1 MEVED
6 LERYLR
12 PSELC
17 DFDQEIIKQKAEEI
31 TSGAETDREKAERIF
46 DFCQNKI
53 LFAYGNWNEKAS
65 EILRKGKGMCSGK
78 SNLAVALLRA
88 VKIPARHKGAILE
101 GQSEMW
107 KFISGRDNF
116 LAEVL
121 SSLPRRRDHIVCEV
135 FLDGKWEIRDVTR
148 DRKLEEG
155 MKFHGISLEE
165 DLAEVETIEDF
176 DRWAAERQ
184 KRASLSQNRE
194 EILRRINQ
202 FVEMIRN
209 SP

>member
-1 MEVED
+1 M
-6 LERYLR
+6 ERYLR

-65 EILRKGKGMCSGK
+65 EVLGKGKGMCSGK
-78 SNLAVALLRA
+78 NNLAVALLRA
-88 VKIPARHKGAILE
+88 AKIPARHKRAILE
-101 GQSEMW
+101 RESEMW
-107 KFISGRDNF
+107 KFVSERDGF

-121 SSLPRRRDHIVCEV
+121 SALPQRRDHIVCEV
-135 FLDGKWEIRDVTR
+135 FLDGKWELRDVTR

-155 MKFHGISLEE
+155 MRIHNIPLEG
-165 DLAEVETIEDF
+165 DLTEVETIEDF
-176 DRWAAERQ
+176 DQWASDRQ
-184 KRASLSQNRE
+184 KRVKLSRNRE

-202 FVEMIRN
+202 FVEMIREGGKD